1 MKIKIG
7 VLGLLLPIFLLC
19 SCQQTDT
26 KNSSEDSKVMDTVLR
41 VVNKESFIGASIDEK
56 DKVVDL
62 EIADVENASK
72 VRSKINEQLEK
83 QGIQPRTI
91 HISQRNMAQVKQEH
105 RWDEIQSSLFNEL
118 FKSKGYKGFT
128 LQQIS
133 ISSNQPITLGI
144 YTPIKNSGVEAH
156 AYAKKVENDIKEFLN
171 TEELK
176 SWIKTDSY
184 TIKIYNQDKQV
195 IN

>member
-105 RWDEIQSSLFNEL
+105 RWDEIQSSLFNDL

-128 LQQIS
+128 IQQSS

-144 YTPIKNSGVEAH
+144 HTPINNSDVEAH
-156 AYAKKVENDIKEFLN
+156 VYAKKVENDIKEFLN

>member
-7 VLGLLLPIFLLC
+7 VFGLILPIVLLC

-26 KNSSEDSKVMDTVLR
+26 ENSSEDSKVMDTVLL
-41 VVNKESFIGASIDEK
+41 VVDKESFIGASIDEK

-91 HISQRNMAQVKQEH
+91 HINQKNMAQVKQEH

-118 FKSKGYKGFT
+118 FKSKGYKEFT

-133 ISSNQPITLGI
+133 MSSNQPITLGVH
-144 YTPIKNSGVEAH
+144 TPVKNSDVEAH
-156 AYAKKVENDIKEFLN
+156 AYAKKVENDIKEFLS
-171 TEELK
+171 TEKLK
-176 SWIKTDSY
+176 SWVKADSY
-184 TIKIYNQDKQV
+184 MIKVYNQDKQV

>member
-7 VLGLLLPIFLLC
+7 VFGLLLPIFLLC
-19 SCQQTDT
+19 SCQQIDT
-26 KNSSEDSKVMDTVLR
+26 KNSSEDSKVMNTVLR

-56 DKVVDL
+56 NKVVDL

-91 HISQRNMAQVKQEH
+91 HISQKNMAQVKQEH

-118 FKSKGYKGFT
+118 FKSKKYKEFT

-144 YTPIKNSGVEAH
+144 YTPIKNSDVEAH
-156 AYAKKVENDIKEFLN
+156 AYAKKVENDIKEFLS
-171 TEELK
+171 TEKLK

-184 TIKIYNQDKQV
+184 MIKVYNQDKQV